1 MTHVYPVGNV
11 KRKLKLSSLCGMTVI
26 NCISKYANVVVP
38 VHIKEL
44 ELKKTAV
51 IDRPKRLNV
60 VAAKKIWSCGTLI
73 LIMKMTLI
81 PVIVCKILVV
91 KVII

>member
-1 MTHVYPVGNV
+1 
-11 KRKLKLSSLCGMTVI
+11 MTVI

-38 VHIKEL
+38 VHVKDPK
-44 ELKKTAV
+44 LKKMLSMT
-51 IDRPKRLNV
+51 DRPKQLNV